1 MDMQYLIWLQE
12 LRVNAGDMPEKI
24 FNLITNASGPLAM
37 LLMAVMF
44 WCINK
49 RAGKFLML
57 AFGFGRLVNQL
68 LKNTFCVYRP
78 WILDSDVHPV
88 SSALKSASSYSF
100 PSGHTNVATAAYGG
114 LAYYYRKKFPLL
126 IIPCALL
133 ILTVAF
139 SRNFLGVHTPQD
151 VLVAIIE
158 TFIVIVVVDKIVNRL
173 EDERQDSLFFV
184 VSMILGIAA
193 TAYFLMKSY
202 PIDYLD
208 GKVIVEPFRA
218 ERDALGNMGSFAGVL
233 IGLELERRFINFK
246 VNVPLSTKIVRIII
260 GGVLLGA
267 TYLLIM
273 PFFKSLSWQFV
284 GEFLRYFS
292 ANFVMAFI
300 VPLIFT
306 RIEKRFLRRSF

>member
-24 FNLITNASGPLAM
+24 FNVITNASGPAAM
-37 LLMAVMF
+37 ILMSVMF

-57 AFGFGRLVNQL
+57 VFAFGRLVNQF

-78 WILDSDVHPV
+78 WILDPEVHPV
-88 SSALKSASSYSF
+88 SSAQSSASSYSF
-100 PSGHTNVATAAYGG
+100 PSGHTNIATAAYGG
-114 LAYYYRKKFPLL
+114 FAYYYRKIFPLL
-126 IIPCALL
+126 IIPCAAI

-158 TFIVIVVVDKIVNRL
+158 TFFVIVVVDKIMNLL

-184 VSMILGIAA
+184 FSIILGIAV
-193 TAYFLMKSY
+193 TAYFLLKSY
-202 PIDYLD
+202 PIDYLN

-218 ERDALGNMGSFAGVL
+218 QRDALGNMGSFAGVI
-233 IGLELERRFINFK
+233 IGLKLERRFIKFK
-246 VNVPLSTKIVRIII
+246 VNVPLVTKIVRIII

-273 PFFKSLSWQFV
+273 PFFKSLNWQFI

-292 ANFVMAFI
+292 VNFVMAFI

-306 RIEKRFLRRSF
+306 RIEKRR